1 MIIYGD
7 AEKDFAI
14 RNEERNEARP
24 SASVEDV
31 EEEFSGFGRSIF
43 FLNSNAEFS
52 ILIQSRDFNEY

>member
-43 FLNSNAEFS
+43 F
-52 ILIQSRDFNEY
+52 